1 MQDIWPFIGDVQ
13 AFINFLEPH
22 GITPHDCD
30 GGSTLTADFEAD
42 NTDVCMPNQ
51 VTYTNNSLGEITT
64 YAWTFE
70 GGDPATSSEEHPV
83 VSYNDSG
90 VYDVTL
96 TVSNDTEE
104 ATTVME
110 DYITVNEVM
119 AIFDANETDICDL
132 EQIQFTDN
140 SICATSWA
148 WTFEG
153 GDPATSTEQNPMV
166 TYNSAGVFTVELTVT
181 GESGESTTIDTEMI
195 TVHNCTGLAGY
206 SKLEMNITP
215 NPSNGLFTIGF
226 SAEDYYDV
234 FVYDI
239 TGHIVFDTK
248 LSNKQNQLDLSHLEN
263 GIYIVKASNGSA
275 QIKERVII
283 QK

>member
-1 MQDIWPFIGDVQ
+1 MNTGENDATCIAFDTQHGLTFPTVSGTEGGGTAVNNAYNPTAYPTIILIAPDHSIVEQDIWPIAPIISIMEG
-13 AFINFLEPH
+13 H

-30 GGSTLTADFEAD
+30 GGSTLSAAFEAD
-42 NTDVCMPNQ
+42 NTDVCMPDQ

-64 YAWTFE
+64 YAWVFE

-96 TVSNDTEE
+96 TVSNETEE

-132 EQIQFTDN
+132 EQIQFSDN
-140 SICATSWA
+140 SVCATSWA

-153 GDPATSTEQNPMV
+153 GDPATSTEQNPM
-166 TYNSAGVFTVELTVT
+166 
-181 GESGESTTIDTEMI
+181 
-195 TVHNCTGLAGY
+195 
-206 SKLEMNITP
+206 
-215 NPSNGLFTIGF
+215 
-226 SAEDYYDV
+226 
-234 FVYDI
+234 
-239 TGHIVFDTK
+239 
-248 LSNKQNQLDLSHLEN
+248 
-263 GIYIVKASNGSA
+263 
-275 QIKERVII
+275 
-283 QK
+283 